1 MTVVAILLRL
11 ALGAVFLMSALTKLS
26 TPSRFAEDVRQ
37 YRILPKPV
45 STVFA
50 WSLPFLEL
58 SAALLLLGGFLV
70 TWASLA
76 VVAMLL
82 TFMAAVGVAMAR
94 GDSLSCA
101 CFGLLYRERVGWATQ
116 ARDGV
121 LLAMAL
127 FVFLF
132 DGDSLTVADMA
143 ADLGSPGHVLGLA
156 ATAAV
161 LALGL
166 FVAGLSIAQDR
177 RNRAELSAE
186 HHHGAS
192 PSVELATPGATA
204 SDDGGHHAV
213 HHGSH

>member
-1 MTVVAILLRL
+1 MTVPVVLLRL
-11 ALGAVFLMSALTKLS
+11 ILGAVFLMSALTKV
-26 TPSRFAEDVRQ
+26 TAPGRFAEDVRQ
-37 YRILPKPV
+37 YRILPGPLA
-45 STVFA
+45 TVFA

-58 SAALLLLGGFLV
+58 SAALLLIGGFLV

-82 TFMAAVGVAMAR
+82 TFMLAVGIAMAR

-132 DGDSLTVADMA
+132 DGGSLTVADMA
-143 ADLGSPGHVLGLA
+143 ADLRSPGHVLGLA

-161 LALGL
+161 LALGMV
-166 FVAGLSIAQDR
+166 VAWLSIAQDR
-177 RNRAELSAE
+177 RNRAEMAAA
-186 HHHGAS
+186 HHHEPPA
-192 PSVELATPGATA
+192 SVELAAPGAA
-204 SDDGGHHAV
+204 APDDGGRHAV